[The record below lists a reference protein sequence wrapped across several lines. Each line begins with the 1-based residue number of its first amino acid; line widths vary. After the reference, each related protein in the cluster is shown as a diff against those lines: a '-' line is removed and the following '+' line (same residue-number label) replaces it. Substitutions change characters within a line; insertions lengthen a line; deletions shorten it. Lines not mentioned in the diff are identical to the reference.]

1 MEWRH
6 QGFSK
11 IWIFKKLFL
20 SFSLIVSFSFICK
33 ILTEILSD
41 TVCYWLLIPDLRQ
54 KVKRWIRRNHEKFS
68 ILLPNILSFKI
79 GQKIHIMSQCLH
91 HKLMFLIFPMVFLG
105 NITYIHSHHF
115 LQSTTFLDK
124 NSLEMRTHHTQSEC
138 SVIGE
143 LKIFCLFRV
152 KTFAISINGVNTRV
166 MKLIFVWDICTC
178 SQVRLRILLHYFFVK
193 TFHVVCS
200 MKCVNST

>member
-105 NITYIHSHHF
+105 NITFTYIHSHHF
-115 LQSTTFLDK
+115 LQSTILLDK
-124 NSLEMRTHHTQSEC
+124 NSLEMRPYHTYLFILSPT
-138 SVIGE
+138 IRM
-143 LKIFCLFRV
+143 FCDWWAKDFLF
-152 KTFAISINGVNTRV
+152 IS
-166 MKLIFVWDICTC
+166 
-178 SQVRLRILLHYFFVK
+178 S
-193 TFHVVCS
+193 
-200 MKCVNST
+200 